1 MSKRDDLFGDKM
13 SEVILEVKG
22 ISKSFAIKGNS
33 ILRKVDRLV
42 VSDLDFKLTRGSA
55 VAIVGESGCGKTT
68 TARVIMGLEKPNS
81 GQILWKGKELFFPH
95 DVASRK
101 DRAKKMQMVF
111 QNPFSSLTPTLPINK
126 ALEEIVKFHQQEE
139 DLNPKEYVHSLLEQV
154 GLSKK
159 EGERLP
165 KQLSGG
171 QCQRAAI
178 ARALAAKPELI
189 ILDEA
194 VSALDVSTQAQILN
208 LIESLRV
215 SLGIS
220 LLFITHDLAVVRQTC
235 DSVIVMNN
243 GALVE
248 TGMTFKILSN
258 PTNPYTRKLLGAV
271 PRGIKNES

>member
-95 DVASRK
+95 DVTSRK

-258 PTNPYTRKLLGAV
+258 PINPYTRKLLGAV

>member
-1 MSKRDDLFGDKM
+1 M
-13 SEVILEVKG
+13 SEAILEVRG
-22 ISKSFAIKGNS
+22 ISKSFSTKSNS
-33 ILRKVDRLV
+33 IFKKEDRIV
-42 VSDLDFKLTRGSA
+42 VSNLDFKLASGSA

-68 TARVIMGLEKPNS
+68 TARLIMGLEKPLS
-81 GQILWKGKELFFPH
+81 GQIFWKGTELSFPR

-111 QNPFSSLTPTLPINK
+111 QNPFSSLTPTLSIDK

-139 DLNPKEYVHSLLEQV
+139 DLNPKEYVQSLLDQV

-215 SLGIS
+215 SFGIS

-248 TGMTFKILSN
+248 TGMTSEILSN
-258 PTNPYTRKLLGAV
+258 PINPYTRKLLGAV
-271 PRGIKNES
+271 PRGMKSES

>member
-1 MSKRDDLFGDKM
+1 MTISLEKKM
-13 SEVILEVKG
+13 SDEILEVRG
-22 ISKSFAIKGNS
+22 ISKSFSTKSNS
-33 ILRKVDRLV
+33 IFKKVDRFV
-42 VSDLDFKLTRGSA
+42 VSNLDFKLASGSA

-68 TARVIMGLEKPNS
+68 TARLIMGLEKPQS
-81 GQILWKGKELFFPH
+81 GQIFWKGIELAFPR

-111 QNPFSSLTPTLPINK
+111 QNPFSSLTPTLPIDR
-126 ALEEIVKFHQQEE
+126 ALEEIVKFHLQEE
-139 DLNPKEYVHSLLEQV
+139 DLNPKEYVQSLLDQV

-248 TGMTFKILSN
+248 TGITSEILSN

-271 PRGIKNES
+271 PRGIKNGS